1 VQIGWFASK
10 VRALRVETAT
20 HAPVLPSP
28 AKPERRRELLRGRMA
43 RTAGLLTLVV
53 VLAVVCLLSL
63 RLGSAELS
71 TSAAVRAFTDFD
83 GSDAHVI
90 VRALRLPRT
99 VIGLGVGAA
108 LAVAGGIMQAL
119 TRNPLADPGVLGIN
133 AGAAFAIVT
142 AVTMLGVVSPSMY
155 VWFAF
160 AGALGAA
167 ILVFAVGSGGRSGT
181 TPVKLAL
188 AGVVVSALLASWTSA
203 VLVLDQ
209 QTLDEVRFWLAGSLA
224 GRDLGI
230 FWEVSPFLIGG
241 VLVGLLTTR
250 QLNALSLGEDVARTL
265 GQRTALV
272 RGGCVALVVLLAGS
286 AVAAA
291 GPIGFV
297 GLAVPHIARVM
308 IGPDYRWILPYAAV
322 LGAILLIAADV
333 VGRIVARPSEIQVG
347 IVTALVGAPFLVV
360 LARRRKLAEV

>member
-1 VQIGWFASK
+1 MSHASASTG
-10 VRALRVETAT
+10 VGTAQAGSAQART
-20 HAPVLPSP
+20 GQPGAPE
-28 AKPERRRELLRGRMA
+28 PERRRGLLRGGGRRA
-43 RTAGLLTLVV
+43 AGLLALF
-53 VLAVVCLLSL
+53 VLLAFVCLLSL

-83 GSDAHVI
+83 GSDPHVI
-90 VRALRLPRT
+90 VRTLRLPRT

-108 LAVAGGIMQAL
+108 LGVAGGIMQAL

-142 AVTMLGVVSPSMY
+142 AVTVLGVVSPSMY

-167 ILVFAVGSGGRSGT
+167 CVVFAVGSAGRSGT

-188 AGVVVSALLASWTSA
+188 AGVVVSALLGSWTSA
-203 VLVLDQ
+203 LLVLDQ

-224 GRDLGI
+224 GRDFGI
-230 FWEVSPFLIGG
+230 FWEVSPFLLGG
-241 VLVGLLTTR
+241 VLLGVLTTR
-250 QLNALSLGEDVARTL
+250 QLNALSLGEDVARAL
-265 GQRTALV
+265 GQRTRLV
-272 RGGCVALVVLLAGS
+272 RAGCVALVVILAGS

-297 GLAVPHIARVM
+297 GLAVPHIARVLT
-308 IGPDYRWILPYAAV
+308 GPDYRWILPYSAV
-322 LGAILLIAADV
+322 LGATLLIAADV
-333 VGRIVARPSEIQVG
+333 AGRIIARPGEIQVG